1 MRGLNDHA
9 SRDSW
14 VAGFGGLGAHSVL
27 TDAKDPSR
35 IWIGISAAGVFRS
48 DDGGRTFQRKNRGVN
63 SADESFCVHSLT
75 HDPQNA
81 DVVYRQ
87 DHRGMYRSDDA
98 GDSWSVIENG
108 LPTGELG
115 DGHVCSFG
123 FASGMDPASQS
134 VFIVPLESDNFR
146 FPHDAK
152 LTVYRTRNA
161 GESWQALRQGLP
173 DSCYANILRGALSL
187 DGLDPCG
194 VYFGTTSGSLYAS
207 PDLGETWSR
216 LAADLPRIL
225 CVEAFSE

>member
-1 MRGLNDHA
+1 
-9 SRDSW
+9 
-14 VAGFGGLGAHSVL
+14 
-27 TDAKDPSR
+27 
-35 IWIGISAAGVFRS
+35 
-48 DDGGRTFQRKNRGVN
+48 
-63 SADESFCVHSLT
+63 
-75 HDPQNA
+75 
-81 DVVYRQ
+81 
-87 DHRGMYRSDDA
+87 
-98 GDSWSVIENG
+98 
-108 LPTGELG
+108 
-115 DGHVCSFG
+115 
-123 FASGMDPASQS
+123 MDPASQS

-187 DGLDPCG
+187 DEFDPCG

-207 PDLGETWSR
+207 TDLGETWSR